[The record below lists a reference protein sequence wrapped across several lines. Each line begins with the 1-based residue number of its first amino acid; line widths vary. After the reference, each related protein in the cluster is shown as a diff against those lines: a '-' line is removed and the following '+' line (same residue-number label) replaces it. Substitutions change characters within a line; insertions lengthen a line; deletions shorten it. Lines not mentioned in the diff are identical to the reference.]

1 MTKIDYLISV
11 VEIRKWAWLMLR
23 RAYEDYE
30 IKD

>member
-1 MTKIDYLISV
+1 MTKIEHSINV

-23 RAYEDYE
+23 RVYEDYE